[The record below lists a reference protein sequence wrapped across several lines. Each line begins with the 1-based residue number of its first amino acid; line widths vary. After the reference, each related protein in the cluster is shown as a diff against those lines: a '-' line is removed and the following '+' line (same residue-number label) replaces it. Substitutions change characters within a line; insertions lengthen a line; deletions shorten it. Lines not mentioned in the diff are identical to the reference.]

1 MIDDPTLPDDTAAM
15 RSLLLLDADLRVLVN
30 DRVFCQELPPNMQMD
45 DAVSQN
51 AVLVQDTT
59 GAPGIQGYVR
69 LREPY
74 YNVFCLGETPELAKH
89 IYLRV
94 HQILKQARRQVLN
107 ECLIHSYDEVN
118 PPRAQRDPATKWPY
132 NLSVWKSL
140 SSDQQAV

>member
-1 MIDDPTLPDDTAAM
+1 MIDDPTLPDDIAAM
-15 RSLLLLDADLRVLVN
+15 RSLLMLDSDLTALVGERVYAY
-30 DRVFCQELPPNMQMD
+30 ELPTKMQM
-45 DAVSQN
+45 AEALSQN

-59 GAPGIQGYVR
+59 GAPGIQGFVR

-94 HQILKQARRQVLN
+94 HQVLKQARRQVID

-118 PPRAQRDPATKWPY
+118 PPRSQRDPATKWPY
-132 NLSVWKSL
+132 ILSVWKSL
-140 SSDQQAV
+140 SSDQQAA